1 MALLLLISSS
11 VLLTSLTPLNPLVFK
26 PSSVSVPVLSKTRKL
41 TLPPTLIFE
50 GDMQNIFYLLSRFPA
65 NIIPTVM
72 AAGRAG
78 GTVIVNTSSILKTIS
93 VVLIPIYIFL
103 GTDIIIPMI
112 AKINKTNINFIESE

>member
-1 MALLLLISSS
+1 
-11 VLLTSLTPLNPLVFK
+11 
-26 PSSVSVPVLSKTRKL
+26 
-41 TLPPTLIFE
+41 
-50 GDMQNIFYLLSRFPA
+50 MQNIFYLLRRFPA

-78 GTVIVNTSSILKTIS
+78 GTVIVNTSSILKTIV

-112 AKINKTNINFIESE
+112 AKMNKTNINFIESEQNLKFEFFGYNNDLTKAPLVVANPVLVTKAKIPVFTLE

>member
-1 MALLLLISSS
+1 M
-11 VLLTSLTPLNPLVFK
+11 LLTSLIPLNPFVFR

-41 TLPPTLIFE
+41 TLPPTLILV
-50 GDMQNIFYLLSRFPA
+50 GDMQNIFYLLRRFPA

-78 GTVIVNTSSILKTIS
+78 GTVIVNTSSILKTIV

-112 AKINKTNINFIESE
+112 AKMNKTNINFIESE